1 MSSTKPH
8 PTAIP
13 PELDAEMTPAVR
25 AFVQSLLATIA
36 DQEARI
42 AELERGRKTPQN
54 SSLPPSTQHPH
65 AKPKP
70 RKRKSKRKR
79 GGQPGHAKHAR
90 PLIPA
95 EECDDVQPLKPTE
108 CRRCGERLAGSDPEP
123 LRHQVWELPEIKP
136 LVTEYQRHRLTCDG
150 CGETTCAPLP
160 VGVPEGQS
168 GPRLMAFTALLMA
181 YYRQSKRRTAEFLTT
196 LLGQPC
202 CAALTVKMQGQVTAA
217 ARPAYE
223 QLVATLP
230 EQEHVNA
237 DETGT
242 KQENGKAWLWT
253 FVAAAFSVFAIRATR
268 AATAVD
274 DLLTDAFEGI
284 VTCDRAKMYW
294 RVGRIQWCWAHLKRD
309 FQALID
315 RGDNQARRLGYDLRR
330 MTCTLFEHWGDYR
343 DGTISRAAFARR
355 MAPVRREVERLLL
368 RGIRSENKSIVGMCE
383 ELYEHRDWLWM
394 FVRHEGIEPTNNA
407 GERAL
412 RHAVIWRKLSFG
424 TQSAAGSRFVETM
437 LTVIE
442 TCRQQ
447 NRNTFDYLTAAVHAH
462 LAGQSAPSLVPGVT
476 GWPRGIAPP
485 GLPQIRTCSH

>member
-1 MSSTKPH
+1 MSSAKANPLT
-8 PTAIP
+8 IP
-13 PELDAEMTPAVR
+13 PELDAEMTPPVR
-25 AFVQSLLATIA
+25 AFTQSLLARVA
-36 DQEARI
+36 QLE
-42 AELERGRKTPQN
+42 AELEELRRQVKGKTPQN

-65 AKPKP
+65 VKPKS
-70 RKRKSKRKR
+70 RKRKSKKKR
-79 GGQPGHAKHAR
+79 GGQPGHKKHER
-90 PLIPA
+90 PLVPTD
-95 EECDDVQPLKPTE
+95 ECNDVQRLKPTE
-108 CRRCGERLAGSDPEP
+108 CRRCGERLSGSDAEP
-123 LRHQVWELPEIKP
+123 LRHQVWELPEIEP
-136 LVTEYQRHRLTCDG
+136 LVTEYQRHRLACRC
-150 CGETTCAPLP
+150 CGETTCARLP
-160 VGVPEGQS
+160 DGVPQGQS

-202 CAALTVKMQGQVTAA
+202 CAALTVKMQSQVTAA
-217 ARPAYE
+217 ARGAYE
-223 QLVATLP
+223 ELAARLP

-242 KQENGKAWLWT
+242 KEANDKAWLWT
-253 FVAAAFSVFAIRATR
+253 FVARTFTVFAVRATR

-274 DLLTDAFEGI
+274 ELLTTAFEGI

-294 RVGRIQWCWAHLKRD
+294 RAGRLQWCWAHLKRD

-315 RGDNQARRLGYDLRR
+315 RGDNQTKRLGYDLRR
-330 MTCTLFEHWGDYR
+330 QTCKLFEHWGNYHE
-343 DGTISRAAFARR
+343 GKISWAAFVRR

-368 RGIRSENKSIVGMCE
+368 RGTASGNKSLVGMCR
-383 ELYEHRDWLWM
+383 ELYEHRDWLWT
-394 FVRHEGIEPTNNA
+394 FVRCEGVEPTNNA

-447 NRNTFDYLTAAVHAH
+447 HRNAFDYLTAAVEAH
-462 LAGQSAPSLVPGVT
+462 LAGQPAPSLL
-476 GWPRGIAPP
+476 PRA
-485 GLPQIRTCSH
+485 